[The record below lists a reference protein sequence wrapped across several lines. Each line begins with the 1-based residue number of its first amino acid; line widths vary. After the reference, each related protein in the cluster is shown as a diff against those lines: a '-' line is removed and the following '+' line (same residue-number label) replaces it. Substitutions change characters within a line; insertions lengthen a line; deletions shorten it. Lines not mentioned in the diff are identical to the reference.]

1 MGPAPRPWLRLLGLV
16 PLLLLAGRGDAG
28 SNDVRTMST
37 KEGAQVN
44 CRQGTECQPDPNS
57 CMGRGTNTLWGYM
70 VQGAPENEWNGMYSP
85 GDPFEYLDNVLR
97 YDKDGNKNGG
107 HSLYRANSQWRVGHI
122 DNNGYAQGPISPWP
136 DSNAWLRYGSEFK
149 FPAMTV
155 SRTIIPPTQ
164 RPAWREGV
172 ACVETESALSFFFQ
186 RADREHKWVVA
197 ALWRPDCSDCDWM
210 WGTMAAAEPEH
221 KEDTFFMA
229 VDVDRC
235 YKFQQNQPILGE
247 LPAFLIFAEDF
258 ERKVILSTPD
268 FNDVLR
274 CLEARKAGMQCNREV
289 QHGDVWEQD
298 NHNDIVN
305 TLNAEYAQY
314 TPNLVQDVGY
324 SLAGYDVANLQ
335 LGAGVASDAT
345 LDRAVAAA
353 AADAPAPAAA
363 AGSRGRGADGLGG
376 KLRGLHARL
385 ALFANTSVPPERR
398 IAFSDRVRNV
408 LFPPTTHN
416 GSVGA
421 AVIGG
426 SGESGGAVGGAGSI
440 GAGSSGGGV
449 GSLVAAPAAAP
460 NSTVGGALQWGSS
473 GGGGQE
479 GHNQTN
485 GSTPGPRALLHTML
499 VAFEAMGAVRIEGG
513 PGRVVGSGGSGGSR
527 RASPGAAALLPAVG
541 PERLPGRRRAAT
553 I

>member
-1 MGPAPRPWLRLLGLV
+1 MPLPARRLRLIGLL
-16 PLLLLAGRGDAG
+16 PLLLAVALGGDD
-28 SNDVRTMST
+28 SHKETVTMST
-37 KEGAQVN
+37 DEGAQVN
-44 CRQGTECQPDPNS
+44 CRKGTKCQPDPNS

-70 VQGAPENEWNGMYSP
+70 VQGAPDNSWNGQYSP
-85 GDPFEYLDNVLR
+85 GDPLVYMDDVLR
-97 YDKDGNKNGG
+97 YDKDGNKNSQR
-107 HSLYRANSQWRVGHI
+107 SLYRANSQWRLATI
-122 DNNGYAQGPISPWP
+122 DKQGYAQGPISPWP
-136 DSNAWLRYGSEFK
+136 DSSTWLEYGKEYK
-149 FPAMTV
+149 FPKMTV
-155 SRTIIPPTQ
+155 SRTIIPPTNK
-164 RPAWREGV
+164 PAWREGV
-172 ACVETESALSFFFQ
+172 ACVETESALSYFFQ

-229 VDVDRC
+229 IDVDRC

-258 ERKVILSTPD
+258 ERKVVLSTPD

-305 TLNAEYAQY
+305 TLNADYAQY
-314 TPNLVQDVGY
+314 TPNLVQDIGY

-335 LGAGVASDAT
+335 LGAGVASDET
-345 LDRAVAAA
+345 LDHAVASAAA
-353 AADAPAPAAA
+353 APPA
-363 AGSRGRGADGLGG
+363 AGSSRGADGLAQ
-376 KLRGLHARL
+376 LRGLHAQL
-385 ALFANTSVPPERR
+385 ALFANTSVPPEKR
-398 IAFSDRVRNV
+398 ITFPDRVRTV
-408 LFPPTTHN
+408 LFPPDAQN

-421 AVIGG
+421 AAVSNG
-426 SGESGGAVGGAGSI
+426 SSGAGS
-440 GAGSSGGGV
+440 GAGSRADSGPDSPSIR
-449 GSLVAAPAAAP
+449 SLAAAPAAAP
-460 NSTVGGALQWGSS
+460 NSTVREALQWGSS
-473 GGGGQE
+473 RLD

-485 GSTPGPRALLHTML
+485 GSTPDPKALLHTML

-513 PGRVVGSGGSGGSR
+513 PGRIGGSGGNR
-527 RASPGAAALLPAVG
+527 RASPEAAALLPAVG
-541 PERLPGRRRAAT
+541 PETLTGRRRAAT